1 MCELPTI
8 SETSEKEKS
17 PALMKKVVPEI
28 VIESEG
34 NADFEKTT
42 DETHESREPE
52 KGEPVY

>member
-17 PALMKKVVPEI
+17 PALMKKFVPEI

-34 NADFEKTT
+34 NADIEKTT
-42 DETHESREPE
+42 DEIHESREPE